1 MSLVH
6 KSLCSL
12 CSIDKPMKK
21 EKMKMSQSI
30 VSRFPSLKADGGM
43 VYVSLKWNMTVLYN
57 KLLVRF

>member
-1 MSLVH
+1 
-6 KSLCSL
+6 
-12 CSIDKPMKK
+12 MKK